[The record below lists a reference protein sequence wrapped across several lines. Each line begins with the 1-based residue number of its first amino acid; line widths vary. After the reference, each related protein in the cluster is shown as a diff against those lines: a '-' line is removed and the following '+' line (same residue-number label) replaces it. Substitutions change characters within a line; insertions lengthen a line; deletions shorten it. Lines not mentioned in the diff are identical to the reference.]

1 MSFCSLHSGFHWL
14 SLPLSGSQLLWNFAY
29 MVLARLTRP
38 SCSALTSL
46 QISTFSVTTF
56 CYYSTAKPIFKFFWD
71 LNILS
76 LVKGTIISG
85 MEYANS
91 LSISLIDFCAL
102 TTVYIQVCR
111 QFLLSNTL
119 TRFLA
124 RWKNFP
130 DIWRSLSNL
139 DWVIQNWSNN
149 INRQFFCWFAIGF
162 DAELGSNN
170 ILNNIWIQVFG
181 QIAIQIIFGFRYFAE
196 YKYK

>member
-85 MEYANS
+85 MEYVNS
-91 LSISLIDFCAL
+91 LSIFLIDFCSYNS
-102 TTVYIQVCR
+102 VYSGLQTISS
-111 QFLLSNTL
+111 F
-119 TRFLA
+119 
-124 RWKNFP
+124 KH
-130 DIWRSLSNL
+130 
-139 DWVIQNWSNN
+139 
-149 INRQFFCWFAIGF
+149 
-162 DAELGSNN
+162 
-170 ILNNIWIQVFG
+170 LNS
-181 QIAIQIIFGFRYFAE
+181 IFGEMKKLSRHLTITVQSGLSDSKF
-196 YKYK
+196 KQQHQQTNLL